1 MKIGIAGLG
10 KMGINHLNELRKDDE
25 FKVAAL
31 YDLHQNAEFKEPFY
45 TNLDEFLKANLDI
58 VIIAT
63 PTSTHLELAKA
74 ILAKVKCVLIE
85 KPLAVN

>member
-10 KMGINHLNELRKDDE
+10 KMGTNHLNELRKDNE
-25 FKVAAL
+25 FKVVAL
-31 YDLHQNAEFKEPFY
+31 YDLRQNAEFKEPFY

-63 PTSTHLELAKA
+63 PTS
-74 ILAKVKCVLIE
+74 I
-85 KPLAVN
+85 